1 MKDRLSV
8 ERQRGSP
15 YNISMTREA
24 TELLEKA
31 LRLPPKAR
39 AALIASLIESLDGT
53 SDEDA
58 EVAWQAEIDR
68 RARALDEG
76 EVKLVS
82 WAEARRQILDA

>member
-1 MKDRLSV
+1 MSV
-8 ERQRGSP
+8 DWQRGSP

-39 AALIASLIESLDGT
+39 AALIVSLIESLDGT

-76 EVKLVS
+76 DVKLVP